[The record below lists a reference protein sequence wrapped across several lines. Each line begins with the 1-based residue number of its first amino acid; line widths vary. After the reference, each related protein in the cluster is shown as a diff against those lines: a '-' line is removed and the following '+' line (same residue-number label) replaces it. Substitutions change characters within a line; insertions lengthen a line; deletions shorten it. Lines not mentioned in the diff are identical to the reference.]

1 MATPTNPFEA
11 MQAMMLENLEKVQ
24 GMTQSYMDAFEKAMK
39 GASADKDEQIT
50 TVKEY
55 VERKVAAN
63 KEFVEKL
70 LHADNFQEVFRIQ
83 VDYFQSQLKA
93 AAEDAHQIGA
103 KMAGSLKAN

>member
-39 GASADKDEQIT
+39 GVSPDKDEQIT

-63 KEFVEKL
+63 KEFVEKI

-83 VDYFQSQLKA
+83 VDYFQSFFFFKQKTA
-93 AAEDAHQIGA
+93 YEIGA